1 MVIFFIGL
9 LIISFL
15 VATMGCAEWN
25 RTAKG
30 TAIVADG
37 AAGVSSANLKKGNLS
52 FIVQWFR

>member
-1 MVIFFIGL
+1 MSSNGDKAMVIFFIGL

-37 AAGVSSANLKKGNLS
+37 AAGGLIG
-52 FIVQWFR
+52 